1 MNSFQATF
9 DYEAKTLKEFSCV
22 FDSVDAD
29 DIVHAS
35 REYLPIYICIHR
47 VIRVY
52 HIAILI
58 HKSDLCNKM
67 VARTFSLNCLYV
79 FWRSVWL
86 KQNGFGFEKREP
98 LGLNEGR
105 AGVIGVFT
113 LDG

>member
-29 DIVHAS
+29 DIVFTS
-35 REYLPIYICIHR
+35 GEYLPVYICIHR
-47 VIRVY
+47 IVRVY

-58 HKSDLCNKM
+58 HESDLSNKM
-67 VARTFSLNCLYV
+67 VARTFSLDCLYV
-79 FWRSVWL
+79 FWRSIRL
-86 KQNGFGFEKREP
+86 KQNGFRFEKRES

-113 LDG
+113 LDC